1 MWKRNWLHRMW
12 ESDDKCLCTHI
23 HNFLREIIEHS
34 FFSNV
39 FLWKQFKYSFFH
51 TENQY
56 CLTKTVKL
64 FRDVKNFGLEIE
76 MEIFRTPWNFIN
88 IYPNLIELE
97 RENITAEYWFV
108 ITKNC
113 LGFIISVVWSW
124 QCHEVFMWQK

>member
-1 MWKRNWLHRMW
+1 M
-12 ESDDKCLCTHI
+12 LCGRGTDYTGCGSLTTNAYAHIYTIFCVKLSNIVFFPIFFCENNLKTH
-23 HNFLREIIEHS
+23 
-34 FFSNV
+34 FFN
-39 FLWKQFKYSFFH
+39 
-51 TENQY
+51 

-124 QCHEVFMWQK
+124 QCHKVFMWQK